1 MTGLPILSGVVPHG
15 DLYAHALSSAYNYQ
29 WRMLDPDLSQER
41 EPDIWAKIQRDA
53 RVSQAIAHR
62 CGAVAGGEWTVE
74 GASDRATD
82 QALAEIVREG
92 LKGIANFRES
102 RKRMAHCIFR
112 GRSYAY
118 IEGSRKL
125 EKLGDYDAQTW
136 GLPHRLREI
145 DKRRVQIVP
154 NTIEGVDGERNRI
167 EVKKQLWDVA
177 GFEWRDISPENWRS
191 LVEIVYDD
199 TEERLGYGRPVL
211 EQIYFLWWAKME
223 IMSQGLAALERFAG
237 GSVLVHMDPE
247 NHGGGLGRD
256 ADSIRDAYIDEI
268 GKMRG
273 EHCLVVPKGDEVS
286 VVTGGAEGS
295 RMVQEML
302 SYIDAAIISTT
313 LGATLPFGVGMD
325 TGSLARAEVEREVS
339 EGFLQADREILDEAL
354 TRKLVGQFIELN
366 QPLLSE
372 LGLESAKAPKF
383 VTVQQPREDPGAN
396 SAVIAS
402 ALQSGIPLRRDE
414 VYSKL
419 GFTMPT
425 SDEEVIEAPEGMM
438 GGMGMDMGMGMP
450 FQEQRRTKKFT

>member
-15 DLYAHALSSAYNYQ
+15 DLYAHALSSAYNYE
-29 WRMLDPDLSQER
+29 WRRRDPDLSHAR
-41 EPDIWAKIQRDA
+41 DPDIWAKIHRDA
-53 RVSQAIAHR
+53 RVSQAISHR

-74 GASDRATD
+74 AASADPMD
-82 QALAEIVREG
+82 QALAEIIREG
-92 LKGIANFRES
+92 LKGVVNFRES
-102 RKRMAHCIFR
+102 RKRLAHCIFR

-118 IEGSRKL
+118 IEGTRKL
-125 EKLGDYDAQTW
+125 ERLGDYPAQEW
-136 GLPHRLREI
+136 WLPQRLRDI

-154 NTIEGVDGERNRI
+154 HTVREDNERPRN

-177 GFEWRDISPENWRS
+177 GFEWRDISPNNWKS
-191 LVEIVYDD
+191 LIEVVYDD

-286 VVTGGAEGS
+286 VVTGGSEGS
-295 RMVQEML
+295 RMVQDML
-302 SYIDAAIISTT
+302 AYIDAAIISTT

-325 TGSLARAEVEREVS
+325 TGSLARAEVERDVS
-339 EGFLQADREILDEAL
+339 ESFLQADRDVLDEAIS
-354 TRKLVGQFIELN
+354 RKLIGQFIDLN
-366 QPLLSE
+366 RPLLAE
-372 LGLESAKAPKF
+372 LDLELARAPKF

-396 SAVIAS
+396 SAVISS
-402 ALQSGIPLRRDE
+402 ALASGIPLRKDE

-425 SDEEVIEAPEGMM
+425 DEDEVLEAPAMGM
-438 GGMGMDMGMGMP
+438 GMGMDMGMGMP
-450 FQEQRRTKKFT
+450 FQDRRRSMKFQ

>member
-1 MTGLPILSGVVPHG
+1 
-15 DLYAHALSSAYNYQ
+15 
-29 WRMLDPDLSQER
+29 
-41 EPDIWAKIQRDA
+41 
-53 RVSQAIAHR
+53 
-62 CGAVAGGEWTVE
+62 
-74 GASDRATD
+74 
-82 QALAEIVREG
+82 
-92 LKGIANFRES
+92 
-102 RKRMAHCIFR
+102 
-112 GRSYAY
+112 
-118 IEGSRKL
+118 
-125 EKLGDYDAQTW
+125 
-136 GLPHRLREI
+136 
-145 DKRRVQIVP
+145 
-154 NTIEGVDGERNRI
+154 
-167 EVKKQLWDVA
+167 
-177 GFEWRDISPENWRS
+177 
-191 LVEIVYDD
+191 
-199 TEERLGYGRPVL
+199 
-211 EQIYFLWWAKME
+211 
-223 IMSQGLAALERFAG
+223 
-237 GSVLVHMDPE
+237 
-247 NHGGGLGRD
+247 
-256 ADSIRDAYIDEI
+256 
-268 GKMRG
+268 MRG
-273 EHCLVVPKGDEVS
+273 EQCLVVPKGDEVS